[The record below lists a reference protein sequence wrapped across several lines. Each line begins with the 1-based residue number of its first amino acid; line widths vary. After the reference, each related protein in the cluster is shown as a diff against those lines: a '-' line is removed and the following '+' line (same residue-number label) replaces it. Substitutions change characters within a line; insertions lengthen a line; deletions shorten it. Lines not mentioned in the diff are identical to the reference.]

1 MTVLRHPVR
10 GPFDLAFQNG
20 FFNGWPT
27 VPDEPEAIVQAFPV
41 EETWEPAAVVLR
53 QEGSELVGDVAAGD
67 PARAFAQ
74 GLAAV
79 SADIDGAG
87 WPALGERDPL
97 VGGLQ
102 REYRWMRP
110 SLFHSPYE
118 AAAAFI
124 IGHRISIV
132 QTRRIRQRI
141 AEQHGERIEIAGTA
155 VSAFPAP
162 ERLLDIDAIPGVAPV
177 KVERLHG
184 VARAALDGLLDR
196 AALRALPEGDAL
208 ARLQA
213 IAGVGPFFAQGILFR
228 GAGIVDGITTDAMS
242 LEVVR
247 DAFDRPGIPDPATAI
262 ALSAAWSPYRMW
274 VMTLLHV
281 HSRAR

>member
-1 MTVLRHPVR
+1 MTVLRHAVR
-10 GPFDLAFQNG
+10 GPFDLTFQNR
-20 FFNGWPT
+20 FFNGWPA

-53 QEGSELVGDVAAGD
+53 QEGSELVGEVAAGD

-74 GLAAV
+74 GLAAL

-141 AEQHGERIEIAGTA
+141 ADEHGERIEIAGTA
-155 VSAFPAP
+155 VSAFPGP
-162 ERLLDIDAIPGVAPV
+162 ERLLGIDVIPGVAPV

-184 VARAALDGLLDR
+184 VARAALDGLLHR
-196 AALRALPEGDAL
+196 AALRTLPEEEAL
-208 ARLQA
+208 ARLRA
-213 IAGVGPFFAQGILFR
+213 IAGVGPFFAQGILYR

-262 ALSAAWSPYRMW
+262 ELSAAWSPYGMW

-281 HSRAR
+281 RSRAR